1 MDILQKELDRR
12 IDELEQAAEFRQRLD
27 NLVSFYP
34 FNEYEYMI
42 SSLLGLGKLSLDEYY
57 ELRDEYIARNLYLY
71 IFEINAPRGFGEK

>member
-42 SSLLGLGKLSLDEYY
+42 SVLINDLVGGLRSY
-57 ELRDEYIARNLYLY
+57 EAIS
-71 IFEINAPRGFGEK
+71 